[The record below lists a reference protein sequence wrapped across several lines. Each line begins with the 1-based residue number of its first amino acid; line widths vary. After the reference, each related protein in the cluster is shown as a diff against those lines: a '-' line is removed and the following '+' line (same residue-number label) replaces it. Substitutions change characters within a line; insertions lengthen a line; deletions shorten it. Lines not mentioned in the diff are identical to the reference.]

1 MRIEILG
8 DDCGKCRKLYDN
20 VRQAVA
26 EAGAAVEVVKTN
38 DPDILARYGVLS
50 LPGLV
55 IDGRLEAT
63 GQFLSVEQVRR
74 LIDSRN
80 S

>member
-8 DDCGKCRKLYDN
+8 DDCAKCRLLYDN
-20 VRQAVA
+20 ARQAVA
-26 EAGAAVEVVKTN
+26 ESGLAVEITRTN
-38 DPDILARYGVLS
+38 DPDTLARYGVRS

-55 IDGRLEAT
+55 IDGTLETT
-63 GQFLSVEQVRR
+63 GKFLSVAEVRR
-74 LIDSRN
+74 LLERKS